1 MAIARPFAFNVD
13 RINVSGTYNIGDL
26 CVVDSSISTS
36 DSPGNLTFWN
46 GPDEELGYC
55 IGKSV
60 STLNQPTPL
69 GNIGNVGFW
78 RTNGFSDSSFLN
90 LVNAITRQNFVNTA
104 SACAYLDSNGYW
116 TSYNNLSI
124 YYFVVNNRN
133 SRIHYREDEETRTNI
148 YIIPNSTPAYDLYQK
163 PNRNYGYGV
172 NWTYLTSDNVG
183 SPAKISNGGG
193 ASSPHQYLYQQGY
206 WLTDVVV
213 YKKDGVTAFGFPD
226 NKTSTYGTEIYEEI
240 VGPYVP

>member
-1 MAIARPFAFNVD
+1 MATARPFAFNVD

-90 LVNAITRQNFVNTA
+90 LVNTITRQNFVNTA

-163 PNRNYGYGV
+163 PNRNYGYLV

-183 SPAKISNGGG
+183 SPAKISNGGV

>member
-1 MAIARPFAFNVD
+1 MAISRPFAFNVD

-26 CVVDSSISTS
+26 CVVDSPITTS

-78 RTNGFSDSSFLN
+78 RTNEFSDKAFIKLANS
-90 LVNAITRQNFVNTA
+90 VTGQNFVGTP

-133 SRIHYREDEETRTNI
+133 SRIHYREDGTRTNI

-163 PNRNYGYGV
+163 PNRNYGNS
-172 NWTYLTSDNVG
+172 NWIYLTSDNVG
-183 SPAKISNGGG
+183 SPAKISNGGND
-193 ASSPHQYLYQQGY
+193 SSPHQYLYQQGY

-226 NKTSTYGTEIYEEI
+226 NKTFTYGTSIYQEI

>member
-60 STLNQPTPL
+60 STLNQPTPI
-69 GNIGNVGFW
+69 GNVGNVGFW

-90 LVNAITRQNFVNTA
+90 LVNAITGQNFTNTPT
-104 SACAYLDSNGYW
+104 ACAYLDSNGYW

-124 YYFVVNNRN
+124 YYFVVANRT
-133 SRIHYREDEETRTNI
+133 SRIHYRVDRERTKV
-148 YIIPNSTPAYDLYQK
+148 YIIPNSTPSYDLYQK
-163 PNRNYGYGV
+163 PNRNYGDS
-172 NWTYLTSDNVG
+172 NWIYLTSDNLG
-183 SPAKISNGGG
+183 SPAKISNGGDN
-193 ASSPHQYLYQQGY
+193 SSPHQYGY
-206 WLTDVVV
+206 NQEYWFTDVVV
-213 YKKDGVTAFGFPD
+213 YKKNGVTTFGFPD
-226 NKTSTYGTEIYEEI
+226 NKTFTYGTSIYQEI

>member
-1 MAIARPFAFNVD
+1 MPTSRPFAFNVD
-13 RINVSGTYNIGDL
+13 RINVSGTYNIGNL
-26 CVVDSSISTS
+26 CVVNSPINVS

-90 LVNAITRQNFVNTA
+90 LVNAITGQNFVNTA

-124 YYFVVNNRN
+124 YYFVVSNRT
-133 SRIHYREDEETRTNI
+133 SPIHYRVDGERTKD
-148 YIIPNSTPAYDLYQK
+148 YIIPNSTPAYRLYQK
-163 PNRNYGYGV
+163 PNRNYGKS
-172 NWTYLTSDNVG
+172 NWNELYVDSVG
-183 SPAKISNGGG
+183 SPAKISNGGDT
-193 ASSPHQYLYQQGY
+193 SSPHQYLYQRGY

-213 YKKDGVTAFGFPD
+213 YKKNGVTAFGFPD
-226 NKTSTYGTEIYEEI
+226 NKTSTYGTSIYQEI
-240 VGPYVP
+240 VGPFVP